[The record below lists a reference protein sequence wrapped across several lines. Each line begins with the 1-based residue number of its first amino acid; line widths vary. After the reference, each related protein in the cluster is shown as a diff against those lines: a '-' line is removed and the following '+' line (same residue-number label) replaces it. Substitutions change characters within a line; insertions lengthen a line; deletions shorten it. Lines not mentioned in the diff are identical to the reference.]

1 MLIGDKKMLRYIL
14 VSLSSGVLFGI
25 MDGIINA
32 NPVAQRL
39 YSVFEPIARKS
50 INVAAGIVIDIVYG
64 FAMAGI
70 FLFLH
75 KSLPGESGLIKGL
88 AFGILIW
95 FFRVFMQAASQWMMY
110 NISVKTLIYSLTC
123 GLFEMLVLGL
133 LYGLTLRSTA

>member
-1 MLIGDKKMLRYIL
+1 MLRYIL

-50 INVAAGIVIDIVYG
+50 INVAAGIVYG

-133 LYGLTLRSTA
+133 LY